1 MESVIVNRTEIVR
14 GSKDEIQSLTR
25 AFLNGQNVKESSRN
39 LYSRT
44 LKQFFV
50 WVGRTQKKLS
60 DLTRVDILEY
70 KGYLENE
77 LKLSPLSVCSYI
89 TALRKFYEWTEA
101 EKLYPNIARGVKN
114 PPRTQTF
121 EKGFLTDEKSSEL
134 LAHFEGVSLRDYA
147 IVNLMLRTGLRTIEV
162 IRATVGDIV
171 FNGEQRTLKVWGKG
185 KTEGEKGKGLNFVVL
200 TDKAYLPIKNY
211 LEAARKGAK
220 AGEPLF
226 TSTSHQNS
234 GQQLTT
240 RTISRICKDG
250 LKAIGLDSREYTA
263 HSLRHTTASSLLEHG
278 QGINQVQQV
287 LRHSSP
293 ITTQIYTKMKEK
305 EIRLRN
311 APEAA
316 LDNAF

>member
-1 MESVIVNRTEIVR
+1 MANKTTTKKTTKTEPNQDLSEVLSLLQTMREENAKALKALEDENNKLKTEIEQMKKEQTEEALEGENNTVENLSTNAIEVANDRTDKLLETLVNRKMDREVTIVHNAEMF
-14 GSKDEIQSLTR
+14 GGMSTYI
-25 AFLNGQNVKESSRN
+25 
-39 LYSRT
+39 
-44 LKQFFV
+44 
-50 WVGRTQKKLS
+50 KLS
-60 DLTRVDILEY
+60 TMTIDF
-70 KGYLENE
+70 
-77 LKLSPLSVCSYI
+77 
-89 TALRKFYEWTEA
+89 RK
-101 EKLYPNIARGVKN
+101 
-114 PPRTQTF
+114 
-121 EKGFLTDEKSSEL
+121 
-134 LAHFEGVSLRDYA
+134 
-147 IVNLMLRTGLRTIEV
+147 M
-162 IRATVGDIV
+162 
-171 FNGEQRTLKVWGKG
+171 GEQRVLKVWGKG

-278 QGINQVQQV
+278 QGISQVQQV